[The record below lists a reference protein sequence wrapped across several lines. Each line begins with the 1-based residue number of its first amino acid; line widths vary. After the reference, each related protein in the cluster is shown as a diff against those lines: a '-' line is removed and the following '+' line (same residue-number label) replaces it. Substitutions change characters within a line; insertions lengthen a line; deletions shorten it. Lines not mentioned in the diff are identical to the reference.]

1 MIFTESSGTPLVISE
16 VAPARTISALSSDPE
31 ATSVARNPRAS
42 DSIATNTPTVPA
54 IPSTATIVD
63 VHRAFTLRMLYTIGI
78 AISDPPQRVHYAH
91 AHRAN
96 SRYQSAHRSH
106 KHRKDQA
113 QRQHCL
119 RQKQRR
125 QQTR

>member
-1 MIFTESSGTPLVISE
+1 MIFTESRGTPLVISE
-16 VAPARTISALSSDPE
+16 VAPARTISALSSEPD

-78 AISDPPQRVHYAH
+78 AISNPPQRVHNAH

-96 SRYQSAHRSH
+96 SRYQPAHGAH
-106 KHRKDQA
+106 KYRKHESDG
-113 QRQHCL
+113 QHSL
-119 RQKQRR
+119 
-125 QQTR
+125 

>member
-1 MIFTESSGTPLVISE
+1 MIFTASSATPLVISE
-16 VAPARTISALSSDPE
+16 VAPARTISALSSEPD

-54 IPSTATIVD
+54 IPSTATMVE

-78 AISDPPQRVHYAH
+78 AISNPPQRVHNAH

-96 SRYQSAHRSH
+96 PRDQTAHRAH
-106 KHRKDQA
+106 ENRKHQTH
-113 QRQHCL
+113 RQH
-119 RQKQRR
+119 R
-125 QQTR
+125 